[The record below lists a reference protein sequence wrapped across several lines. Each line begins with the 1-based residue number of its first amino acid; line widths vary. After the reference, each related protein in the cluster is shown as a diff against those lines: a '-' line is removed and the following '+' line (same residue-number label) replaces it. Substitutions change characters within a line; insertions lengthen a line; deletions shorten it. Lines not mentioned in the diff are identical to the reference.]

1 MQPFTYILS
10 NHVLH
15 SSLLFWSLFEV
26 AFVGT
31 LFWELPSSE
40 VFGKMSTYCSS
51 HLFVIIVKTIFRIRV
66 SSGRIVIFWYL
77 QLMFDLPDC
86 PVTLK
91 ILIGLI
97 PRKTQRIFLRKF
109 PHLAITR
116 RVCRLIVVAKLL
128 LQF

>member
-1 MQPFTYILS
+1 MQSLAHILP
-10 NHVLH
+10 NHILH
-15 SSLLFWSLFEV
+15 SSLLFRALFEV

-31 LFWELPSSE
+31 FFWELPSSE

-51 HLFVIIVKTIFRIRV
+51 HLFVIIVKTIFRICV
-66 SSGRIVIFWYL
+66 SSGRIVVFWHL

-97 PRKTQRIFLRKF
+97 PRKTQRIFLGEF
-109 PHLAITR
+109 SDLAITR
-116 RVCRLIVVAKLL
+116 RVGRLIVATKLL